1 MRAWLRG
8 WQVSGPSITFQQYD
22 LGTESEE
29 KRACGLQPGEGG
41 VRVKRDWGLRG
52 AGGHQEDRQ
61 CRESLWFYLLH
72 SFAGL
77 ANIFRISNA
86 LYVSQ
91 DPVRKSC
98 LKESPKDFTGRGAPW
113 YENVPGNHRPPSFL
127 ASH

>member
-1 MRAWLRG
+1 MGQASHFSNMILVRRVRG
-8 WQVSGPSITFQQYD
+8 
-22 LGTESEE
+22 
-29 KRACGLQPGEGG
+29 KRACGLQPGEGAL
-41 VRVKRDWGLRG
+41 RVKRDWGLRW

-86 LYVSQ
+86 LYPSQ

>member
-1 MRAWLRG
+1 MGQASHFSNMILVRRVRG
-8 WQVSGPSITFQQYD
+8 SVLVVFSQ
-22 LGTESEE
+22 
-29 KRACGLQPGEGG
+29 EGG
-41 VRVKRDWGLRG
+41 LRVERDWGLRW

-86 LYVSQ
+86 LYPSQ